1 MGIFVPVCALL
12 SRRQKLKGRQAG
24 SVPLG
29 WKLLRVNKKA
39 VTVTAREENVMKK
52 AIIYGMSLALILSM
66 TACGGSNENAADKS
80 QETSTPEVSQSME
93 SSTPTPEQT
102 TQTAPET
109 TPTPESVSTPAR
121 DDTTEQE
128 QLFTDCSETMYA
140 TTTVNVRSSYS
151 TNSDKLGSLT
161 KAQSVKRTGIG
172 TGAAAGWSRIEFNGK
187 VAYVSS
193 DYLSATK
200 PQVSVSKPSTGSSS
214 GSTQTSKPSSKP
226 STGGNSGSSSGGSSS
241 GSTAPVPPGGSGS
254 SGGSNIG
261 EIDMDEL
268 NKWSQEQASQGWG
281 GSHED
286 AQHGFDPVD
295 TQ

>member
-1 MGIFVPVCALL
+1 
-12 SRRQKLKGRQAG
+12 
-24 SVPLG
+24 
-29 WKLLRVNKKA
+29 
-39 VTVTAREENVMKK
+39 MKK

-161 KAQSVKRTGIG
+161 KAQSVTRTGIG
-172 TGAAAGWSRIEFNGK
+172 TGDAAGWSRIEFNGK

-200 PQVSVSKPSTGSSS
+200 PQVNTSTGSSGSS
-214 GSTQTSKPSSKP
+214 GGQTSKP
-226 STGGNSGSSSGGSSS
+226 STGGSGGGNSQTTTSGSEIDKGSSNTSS
-241 GSTAPVPPGGSGS
+241 GSGGGLSGLAGAIEQS
-254 SGGSNIG
+254 REDKGYSG
-261 EIDMDEL
+261 
-268 NKWSQEQASQGWG
+268 
-281 GSHED
+281 
-286 AQHGFDPVD
+286 QHKDPVTD
-295 TQ
+295 SDREWISGQVNVGG

>member
-1 MGIFVPVCALL
+1 
-12 SRRQKLKGRQAG
+12 
-24 SVPLG
+24 
-29 WKLLRVNKKA
+29 
-39 VTVTAREENVMKK
+39 MKK

-200 PQVSVSKPSTGSSS
+200 PQVNVSKPSTGSSS

-226 STGGNSGSSSGGSSS
+226 STGGSGGSSGGQTSKPSTGGNTSSGGSDQV
-241 GSTAPVPPGGSGS
+241 GQPPA
-254 SGGSNIG
+254 SGGLGGLINREPPSNS
-261 EIDMDEL
+261 
-268 NKWSQEQASQGWG
+268 NP
-281 GSHED
+281 D
-286 AQHGFDPVD
+286 AFND
-295 TQ
+295 TSVKENAGINVN

>member
-1 MGIFVPVCALL
+1 
-12 SRRQKLKGRQAG
+12 
-24 SVPLG
+24 
-29 WKLLRVNKKA
+29 
-39 VTVTAREENVMKK
+39 MKK

-121 DDTTEQE
+121 DDATEQE

-161 KAQSVKRTGIG
+161 KAQSVTRTGIG
-172 TGAAAGWSRIEFNGK
+172 TGDAAGWSRIEFNGK

-200 PQVSVSKPSTGSSS
+200 PQVSTGSNGGSSS
-214 GSTQTSKPSSKP
+214 GQTSKPSSKP
-226 STGGNSGSSSGGSSS
+226 STGGNSGSSGGQTSKPSTSTGGSTSSGGSSS
-241 GSTAPVPPGGSGS
+241 GGSS
-254 SGGSNIG
+254 SGGSDQVG
-261 EIDMDEL
+261 QPP
-268 NKWSQEQASQGWG
+268 SSG
-281 GSHED
+281 GLGGLINREPPSNSNPD
-286 AQHGFDPVD
+286 AFKD
-295 TQ
+295 TSVKENAGINVN

>member
-1 MGIFVPVCALL
+1 
-12 SRRQKLKGRQAG
+12 
-24 SVPLG
+24 
-29 WKLLRVNKKA
+29 
-39 VTVTAREENVMKK
+39 MKK

-200 PQVSVSKPSTGSSS
+200 PQVSTGSNSGSSS
-214 GSTQTSKPSSKP
+214 GQTSKPSSKP
-226 STGGNSGSSSGGSSS
+226 STGGSGGGNSQTTTSGSEIDKGSSNTSS
-241 GSTAPVPPGGSGS
+241 GSGGGLSGLAGAIKQS
-254 SGGSNIG
+254 REDKGYSGGGAGSVDKTSDQDYRDWVSGQVNV
-261 EIDMDEL
+261 
-268 NKWSQEQASQGWG
+268 G
-281 GSHED
+281 G
-286 AQHGFDPVD
+286 
-295 TQ
+295 

>member
-1 MGIFVPVCALL
+1 
-12 SRRQKLKGRQAG
+12 
-24 SVPLG
+24 
-29 WKLLRVNKKA
+29 
-39 VTVTAREENVMKK
+39 MKK

-109 TPTPESVSTPAR
+109 TPTPESIPTPAQEG
-121 DDTTEQE
+121 TTAQE

-214 GSTQTSKPSSKP
+214 SGSTQTSKPSSKP
-226 STGGNSGSSSGGSSS
+226 STGSSSSSGSSGSSGS

-254 SGGSNIG
+254 TTDDDFDTSDEDLLDWANDESQSGEWGSL
-261 EIDMDEL
+261 D
-268 NKWSQEQASQGWG
+268 ASN
-281 GSHED
+281 
-286 AQHGFDPVD
+286 HGFDAPI
-295 TQ
+295 TN

>member
-1 MGIFVPVCALL
+1 
-12 SRRQKLKGRQAG
+12 
-24 SVPLG
+24 
-29 WKLLRVNKKA
+29 
-39 VTVTAREENVMKK
+39 MKK

-80 QETSTPEVSQSME
+80 QETSTPEVSQSVE
-93 SSTPTPEQT
+93 SSTPAPEQT

-200 PQVSVSKPSTGSSS
+200 PQVNVSKPSTGSSS

-226 STGGNSGSSSGGSSS
+226 STGGNSGS
-241 GSTAPVPPGGSGS
+241 TAPVPPGGSGS

-268 NKWSQEQASQGWG
+268 NDWMNQQGDG
-281 GSHED
+281 GSHD
-286 AQHGFDPVD
+286 DFQHGFDAVD

>member
-1 MGIFVPVCALL
+1 
-12 SRRQKLKGRQAG
+12 
-24 SVPLG
+24 
-29 WKLLRVNKKA
+29 
-39 VTVTAREENVMKK
+39 MKK

-80 QETSTPEVSQSME
+80 QETSTPEVSQSVE
-93 SSTPTPEQT
+93 SSTPTSEQT

-161 KAQSVKRTGIG
+161 KAQSVTRTGIG
-172 TGAAAGWSRIEFNGK
+172 TGDAAGWSRIEFNGK

-200 PQVSVSKPSTGSSS
+200 PQVSKPSTPTGGSSS
-214 GSTQTSKPSSKP
+214 GQTSKP
-226 STGGNSGSSSGGSSS
+226 STGGQMRIPTEEELDAINDEGRKAVEAAGQGLSGLLNANNGGN
-241 GSTAPVPPGGSGS
+241 P
-254 SGGSNIG
+254 
-261 EIDMDEL
+261 
-268 NKWSQEQASQGWG
+268 
-281 GSHED
+281 D
-286 AQHGFDPVD
+286 AFKDNQSVGNAGINVN
-295 TQ
+295 

>member
-1 MGIFVPVCALL
+1 
-12 SRRQKLKGRQAG
+12 
-24 SVPLG
+24 
-29 WKLLRVNKKA
+29 
-39 VTVTAREENVMKK
+39 MKK

-109 TPTPESVSTPAR
+109 TPTPESVSTPAQEN
-121 DDTTEQE
+121 TTAPTQQKE

-200 PQVSVSKPSTGSSS
+200 PQVSVSKPSTGNSS

-226 STGGNSGSSSGGSSS
+226 STGGSGGGNSQTTTSGSEIDKGSSNTSS
-241 GSTAPVPPGGSGS
+241 GSGGGLSGLA
-254 SGGSNIG
+254 GAI
-261 EIDMDEL
+261 
-268 NKWSQEQASQGWG
+268 EQSR
-281 GSHED
+281 ED
-286 AQHGFDPVD
+286 KGYLDLHKDPVTD
-295 TQ
+295 SDREWISGQVNVGG

>member
-1 MGIFVPVCALL
+1 
-12 SRRQKLKGRQAG
+12 
-24 SVPLG
+24 
-29 WKLLRVNKKA
+29 
-39 VTVTAREENVMKK
+39 MKK

-200 PQVSVSKPSTGSSS
+200 PQVNVSKPSTGSSS

-226 STGGNSGSSSGGSSS
+226 STGGSGGGNSQTTTSGSEIDKGSSNTSS
-241 GSTAPVPPGGSGS
+241 GSGGGLSGLAGAIKQS
-254 SGGSNIG
+254 REDLGYSGGGAGSVDITSDQDYRDWVSGQVNV
-261 EIDMDEL
+261 
-268 NKWSQEQASQGWG
+268 G
-281 GSHED
+281 G
-286 AQHGFDPVD
+286 
-295 TQ
+295 

>member
-1 MGIFVPVCALL
+1 
-12 SRRQKLKGRQAG
+12 
-24 SVPLG
+24 
-29 WKLLRVNKKA
+29 
-39 VTVTAREENVMKK
+39 MKK

-80 QETSTPEVSQSME
+80 QETSTPEVSQSVE
-93 SSTPTPEQT
+93 SSTPAPEQT

-109 TPTPESVSTPAR
+109 TPTPESVSTP
-121 DDTTEQE
+121 TQQKE

-200 PQVSVSKPSTGSSS
+200 PQVSTGNNGGSS
-214 GSTQTSKPSSKP
+214 GGQTSKP
-226 STGGNSGSSSGGSSS
+226 STGGNTSSGGSSSGGSSS
-241 GSTAPVPPGGSGS
+241 GGLGDLASQMQQGRDDMGY
-254 SGGSNIG
+254 SGGGHSG
-261 EIDMDEL
+261 LTDEEKDAL
-268 NKWSQEQASQGWG
+268 AG
-281 GSHED
+281 GLQLD
-286 AQHGFDPVD
+286 
-295 TQ
+295 

>member
-1 MGIFVPVCALL
+1 
-12 SRRQKLKGRQAG
+12 
-24 SVPLG
+24 
-29 WKLLRVNKKA
+29 
-39 VTVTAREENVMKK
+39 MKK

-80 QETSTPEVSQSME
+80 QETSTPEVSQSVE
-93 SSTPTPEQT
+93 SSTPAPEQT

-200 PQVSVSKPSTGSSS
+200 PQVSTGNNGGSSS
-214 GSTQTSKPSSKP
+214 GQTSKPSSKP
-226 STGGNSGSSSGGSSS
+226 STGGNSGSSGGQTSKP
-241 GSTAPVPPGGSGS
+241 STGGNTS
-254 SGGSNIG
+254 SGGSNQVG
-261 EIDMDEL
+261 
-268 NKWSQEQASQGWG
+268 QPPASG
-281 GSHED
+281 GLGGLINADNGGDSD
-286 AQHGFDPVD
+286 AFKD
-295 TQ
+295 TSVKENAGINVN

>member
-1 MGIFVPVCALL
+1 
-12 SRRQKLKGRQAG
+12 
-24 SVPLG
+24 
-29 WKLLRVNKKA
+29 
-39 VTVTAREENVMKK
+39 MKK

-226 STGGNSGSSSGGSSS
+226 STGGNSGSSGGQTSKPSTSTGGSTSSGGSSS
-241 GSTAPVPPGGSGS
+241 GGNSLGDLEQALNGMNGTGNSGELTDES
-254 SGGSNIG
+254 I
-261 EIDMDEL
+261 DEL
-268 NKWSQEQASQGWG
+268 T
-281 GSHED
+281 GSITL
-286 AQHGFDPVD
+286 G
-295 TQ
+295 

>member
-1 MGIFVPVCALL
+1 
-12 SRRQKLKGRQAG
+12 
-24 SVPLG
+24 
-29 WKLLRVNKKA
+29 
-39 VTVTAREENVMKK
+39 MKK

-200 PQVSVSKPSTGSSS
+200 PQVSTGNNGGSSS
-214 GSTQTSKPSSKP
+214 GQTSKPSSKP
-226 STGGNSGSSSGGSSS
+226 STGGSGSSGSGS

-261 EIDMDEL
+261 DLDMGEL
-268 NKWSQEQASQGWG
+268 NDWFQEQVEQGNV
-281 GSHED
+281 GSHD
-286 AQHGFDPVD
+286 DFQHGFDPVD

>member
-1 MGIFVPVCALL
+1 MRAWVSLYLCALFL
-12 SRRQKLKGRQAG
+12 SRRQKLKGRQIG

-140 TTTVNVRSSYS
+140 TTTVNVRDTYS
-151 TNSDKLGSLT
+151 TSGNKLGSLA
-161 KAQSVKRTGIG
+161 KAQEITRTGIG
-172 TGAAAGWSRIEFNGK
+172 IGDADGWSRVVFQGQE
-187 VAYVSS
+187 AYVSS

-200 PQVSVSKPSTGSSS
+200 PQVSKPSTPTGGSSS
-214 GSTQTSKPSSKP
+214 GQTSKP
-226 STGGNSGSSSGGSSS
+226 STGGQMRIPTEEELDAINDEGRKAVEAAGQGLSGLLNANNGGN
-241 GSTAPVPPGGSGS
+241 P
-254 SGGSNIG
+254 
-261 EIDMDEL
+261 
-268 NKWSQEQASQGWG
+268 
-281 GSHED
+281 D
-286 AQHGFDPVD
+286 AFKDNQSVGNAGINVN
-295 TQ
+295 

>member
-1 MGIFVPVCALL
+1 
-12 SRRQKLKGRQAG
+12 
-24 SVPLG
+24 
-29 WKLLRVNKKA
+29 
-39 VTVTAREENVMKK
+39 MKK

-109 TPTPESVSTPAR
+109 TPTPESVPTP
-121 DDTTEQE
+121 DQKDTTAPKETDS
-128 QLFTDCSETMYA
+128 LFTDCSETMYA

-161 KAQSVKRTGIG
+161 KAQSVTRTGIG

-200 PQVSVSKPSTGSSS
+200 PQVSAGSNGGSSS
-214 GSTQTSKPSSKP
+214 GQTSKPSSKP
-226 STGGNSGSSSGGSSS
+226 STGGNSGSSSGQTSKPSTGGSTSSGGSSS
-241 GSTAPVPPGGSGS
+241 GGNSLGDLEQALNGMNGTGNSGELTDES
-254 SGGSNIG
+254 I
-261 EIDMDEL
+261 DEL
-268 NKWSQEQASQGWG
+268 T
-281 GSHED
+281 GSITL
-286 AQHGFDPVD
+286 G
-295 TQ
+295 

>member
-1 MGIFVPVCALL
+1 
-12 SRRQKLKGRQAG
+12 
-24 SVPLG
+24 
-29 WKLLRVNKKA
+29 
-39 VTVTAREENVMKK
+39 MKK

-80 QETSTPEVSQSME
+80 QETSTPEVSQSVE
-93 SSTPTPEQT
+93 SSTPAPEQT

-200 PQVSVSKPSTGSSS
+200 PQVNTSTGSSGSS
-214 GSTQTSKPSSKP
+214 GGQTSKPSSKP
-226 STGGNSGSSSGGSSS
+226 STGGNSGSSGGQTSKPSTGGNTSSGGSSS
-241 GSTAPVPPGGSGS
+241 GGSS
-254 SGGSNIG
+254 SGGLG
-261 EIDMDEL
+261 DL
-268 NKWSQEQASQGWG
+268 ASQMQQGRDDMGYSG
-281 GSHED
+281 GGHSGLTDEEKD
-286 AQHGFDPVD
+286 ALAGGLQLD
-295 TQ
+295 

>member
-1 MGIFVPVCALL
+1 
-12 SRRQKLKGRQAG
+12 
-24 SVPLG
+24 
-29 WKLLRVNKKA
+29 
-39 VTVTAREENVMKK
+39 MKK

-200 PQVSVSKPSTGSSS
+200 PQVNVSKPSTGSSS

-226 STGGNSGSSSGGSSS
+226 STGGNSGSYSGQTSKPSTGGNTSSGGSSS
-241 GSTAPVPPGGSGS
+241 GGSS
-254 SGGSNIG
+254 SGGLGDLANQVQQDRD
-261 EIDMDEL
+261 DMGY
-268 NKWSQEQASQGWG
+268 SSGAG
-281 GSHED
+281 GQLTDSD
-286 AQHGFDPVD
+286 ADWVAGNVQLD
-295 TQ
+295 

>member
-1 MGIFVPVCALL
+1 
-12 SRRQKLKGRQAG
+12 
-24 SVPLG
+24 
-29 WKLLRVNKKA
+29 
-39 VTVTAREENVMKK
+39 MKK

-66 TACGGSNENAADKS
+66 TACGSSNDNAADNS
-80 QETSTPEVSQSME
+80 QDTSTPAVTQPVE
-93 SSTPTPEQT
+93 SSTPEITATPEQT

-109 TPTPESVSTPAR
+109 TPTPESVSTPAQEN
-121 DDTTEQE
+121 TTAPQE
-128 QLFTDCSETMYA
+128 NDSLFTETDETMYA

-161 KAQSVKRTGIG
+161 KAQSVTRTGIG

-200 PQVSVSKPSTGSSS
+200 PQVSTGSNSGNSS
-214 GSTQTSKPSSKP
+214 GQTSKPSTQP
-226 STGGNSGSSSGGSSS
+226 STGGNSGSSGGSSG

-261 EIDMDEL
+261 DLDMDEL
-268 NKWSQEQASQGWG
+268 NDWMNDESQSGGWG
-281 GSHED
+281 SLED
-286 AQHGFDPVD
+286 SNHGFDAVD

>member
-1 MGIFVPVCALL
+1 
-12 SRRQKLKGRQAG
+12 
-24 SVPLG
+24 
-29 WKLLRVNKKA
+29 
-39 VTVTAREENVMKK
+39 MKK

-109 TPTPESVSTPAR
+109 TPTPESVSTPAQEN
-121 DDTTEQE
+121 TTAPQE
-128 QLFTDCSETMYA
+128 TDSLFTETDETMYA

-193 DYLSATK
+193 DYLSTTK
-200 PQVSVSKPSTGSSS
+200 PQVSTGSNGGSSS
-214 GSTQTSKPSSKP
+214 GQTSKPSSKP
-226 STGGNSGSSSGGSSS
+226 STGGFGGGNSQTTTSGSEIDKGSSNTSS
-241 GSTAPVPPGGSGS
+241 GSGGGLSGLAGAIEQS
-254 SGGSNIG
+254 REDKGYSDAGGDKDKTSNQDYRDWVSGQVNV
-261 EIDMDEL
+261 
-268 NKWSQEQASQGWG
+268 G
-281 GSHED
+281 G
-286 AQHGFDPVD
+286 
-295 TQ
+295 

>member
-1 MGIFVPVCALL
+1 
-12 SRRQKLKGRQAG
+12 
-24 SVPLG
+24 
-29 WKLLRVNKKA
+29 
-39 VTVTAREENVMKK
+39 MKK

-200 PQVSVSKPSTGSSS
+200 PQVSTGS
-214 GSTQTSKPSSKP
+214 
-226 STGGNSGSSSGGSSS
+226 NSGSSSGQTSKPSTSTG
-241 GSTAPVPPGGSGS
+241 GSTS
-254 SGGSNIG
+254 SGGSDQVG
-261 EIDMDEL
+261 
-268 NKWSQEQASQGWG
+268 QPPASG
-281 GSHED
+281 GMNGLLDYTDPSSNSD
-286 AQHGFDPVD
+286 AFKDNQSEGNAGINVN
-295 TQ
+295 